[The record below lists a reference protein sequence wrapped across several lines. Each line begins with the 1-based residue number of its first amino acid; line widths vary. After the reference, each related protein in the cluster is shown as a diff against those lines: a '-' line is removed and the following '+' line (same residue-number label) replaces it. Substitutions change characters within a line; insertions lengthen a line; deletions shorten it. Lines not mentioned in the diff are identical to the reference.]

1 MKKLIAIFMCLA
13 MSLSFVGCSKNNAN
27 DKNHITR
34 EEAYNIYYNTIKKF
48 VPELIDETDIPE
60 CDVDITTRDEVT
72 FLTEHFIRNTTVKI
86 KSQNVDGKWQYYL
99 LNQFPEAN
107 KKNFYCIDK
116 DKFYNISCALNSKG
130 TLQQYHSSN
139 INSFIFPYLNTPL
152 FPQVAISSFEAKKK
166 NSDIEVT
173 FIVKGDSTDYGY
185 GYRVM
190 REILPNLQE
199 DKLDDI
205 KIILT
210 IDKDGVAKTMS
221 TEISMTILKNNGEI
235 HAKKTLNMDYTF
247 NKLDNV
253 DFNLE
258 NIVSQ
263 YTVDT
268 MS

>member
-1 MKKLIAIFMCLA
+1 MCLV
-13 MSLSFVGCSKNNAN
+13 MCLSFVGCNNTADN
-27 DKNHITR
+27 NLITK
-34 EEAYNIYYNTIKKF
+34 EEAYNIYYETIKKF

-72 FLTEHFIRNTTVKI
+72 FLTEHFIRNTTLKI

-99 LNQFPEAN
+99 LNEFPEAN
-107 KKNFYCIDK
+107 KVDFYCIDN

-130 TLQQYHSSN
+130 TLQEYNSSN
-139 INSFIFPYLNTPL
+139 IDSYLFTYLNTPL
-152 FPQVAISSFEAKKK
+152 FPQDAISSFEAKKK
-166 NSDIEVT
+166 DSDVEVT
-173 FIVKGDSTDYGY
+173 FIVKGDSAEYGY

-190 REILPNLQE
+190 REILPNPQE
-199 DKLDDI
+199 DRLDDI

-221 TEISMTILKNNGEI
+221 TEISMTILKDNGDI
-235 HAKKTLNMDYTF
+235 HAQKTLNMEYTF

-253 DFNLE
+253 AFDLE
-258 NIVSQ
+258 NIVSR
-263 YTVDT
+263 YTADT

>member
-1 MKKLIAIFMCLA
+1 MKKIMAIFMCLA

-27 DKNHITR
+27 DKNLITR

-48 VPELIDETDIPE
+48 VPELMDETDIPE
-60 CDVDITTRDEVT
+60 CDINITTRDEVV

-107 KKNFYCIDK
+107 KMDFYGIDN
-116 DKFYNISCALNSKG
+116 DKFYSISCELNKKG
-130 TLQQYHSSN
+130 TLKEQHGSN
-139 INSFIFPYLNTPL
+139 INSFIFPYINTPL
-152 FPQVAISSFEAKKK
+152 FPQDSISSFEAKKK
-166 NSDIEVT
+166 NSDIEAT

-190 REILPNLQE
+190 KEILPNIQE
-199 DKLDDI
+199 DKLDDV

-210 IDKDGVAKTMS
+210 IDKYGVAKTMS
-221 TEISMTILKNNGEI
+221 TEISMTILKNNGDI

-263 YTVDT
+263 YIVDT